1 MVLHSVCYLER
12 KAGSCGDFHIPPN
25 PALLTLSLLTEKDP
39 WRLEQTATKNNE
51 VSSVSLLVHW
61 LPKDKWM
68 CSLSHSHPQ
77 TLIQQVESEKP
88 TLGGHQLTQA
98 GNWYRAHQADLA
110 QWLPKRPESWL
121 LHWCVTTSRVA
132 NIAEVMIYF
141 HKSQPSVAVTPLKM
155 PQITANRQE
164 SFFCSHSSSILS
176 QHGLEICEKSKS
188 CALSNSAKEEAE
200 IIILNF
206 Q

>member
-1 MVLHSVCYLER
+1 ML
-12 KAGSCGDFHIPPN
+12 AGEESW
-25 PALLTLSLLTEKDP
+25 KP
-39 WRLEQTATKNNE
+39 WRFSHTTEPWTVDPLIIDRKRSMKTGTKIPKNDD

-61 LPKDKWM
+61 LPKDKWF
-68 CSLSHSHPQ
+68 SPTETHSTGWIWKTHFRWTQ
-77 TLIQQVESEKP
+77 T
-88 TLGGHQLTQA
+88 

-110 QWLPKRPESWL
+110 QWLPKRAESWL

-132 NIAEVMIYF
+132 NLAEVMIYF

-164 SFFCSHSSSILS
+164 SFIRSHSSSILS
-176 QHGLEICEKSKS
+176 QHGLEICEKSKGW
-188 CALSNSAKEEAE
+188 ALSNSAKEQAE